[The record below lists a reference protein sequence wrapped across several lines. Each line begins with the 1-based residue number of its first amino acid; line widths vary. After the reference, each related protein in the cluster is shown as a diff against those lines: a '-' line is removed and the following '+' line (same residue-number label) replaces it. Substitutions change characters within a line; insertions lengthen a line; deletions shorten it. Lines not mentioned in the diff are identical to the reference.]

1 MIEIYKNILDFDYEI
16 SNYGNIRN
24 IKTGRIMKKQ
34 LVRNSITVNLRKD
47 RKNYKFYFTYLMNIV
62 FRDGFEDCDWND
74 KYLLERI
81 ETIKNK

>member
-1 MIEIYKNILDFDYEI
+1 MIEIYKKILDFDYEI

-47 RKNYKFYFTYLMNIV
+47 KKNNKFYLTYLLIIIY
-62 FRDGFEDCDWND
+62 RDGFEDCDWND

-81 ETIKNK
+81 ETFKN

>member
-1 MIEIYKNILDFDYEI
+1 MIEIYKKILDFDYEI

-24 IKTGRIMKKQ
+24 TKTGRIMKKQ

-47 RKNYKFYFTYLMNIV
+47 KKNNKFYLTYLLIIIY
-62 FRDGFEDCDWND
+62 RDGFEDCDWND

-81 ETIKNK
+81 ETFKN